1 MAATPIRFQDVSK
14 VWPQHGGTEVRALD
28 RVTLDV
34 PAGSITG
41 IIGRSGAGKSTLLR
55 MANGLERPT
64 SGQVLLGAADV
75 GAASGAALRR
85 IRREVGMIF
94 QHFNLLANRTV
105 AGNIALPLE
114 IAGQRGAAAAARVDE
129 LARLVGL
136 DGLLDRYPAELSGG
150 QKQRVGI
157 ARALATGPRV
167 LLSDEATS
175 ALDPETTR
183 SVLALLSEIN
193 ARLGLT
199 ILLITHEMAVV
210 RQICSHVAVI
220 DAGRIVEAGET
231 YRVFSGPAHP
241 VTRSFLTGITTVALP
256 RFVAEQL
263 RADRPQ
269 GSSQAV
275 MQVTFVGE
283 HATDPML
290 SRLTRDLGL
299 EVNILAGAIE
309 EIGPRPFGN
318 LLVALDAERAPQAA
332 AELERSGMLTRVLG
346 YVA

>member
-1 MAATPIRFQDVSK
+1 MSVAVPIRFENVSK
-14 VWPQHGGTEVRALD
+14 IWPQRGGPGMRALD
-28 RVTLDV
+28 GVTLDV
-34 PAGSITG
+34 PAGAITG

-64 SGQVLLGAADV
+64 SGTVRLGEADV
-75 GAASGAALRR
+75 GRATGAGLRA
-85 IRREVGMIF
+85 IRRDVGMIF

-114 IAGQRGAAAAARVDE
+114 IAGQRDAAARVGE

-183 SVLALLSEIN
+183 SVLALLSDIN
-193 ARLGLT
+193 AQLGLT

-220 DAGRIVEAGET
+220 EAGRIVEAGET
-231 YRVFSGPAHP
+231 YRVFSNPSHP
-241 VTRSFLTGITTVALP
+241 VTRSFLTGITTIALP
-256 RFVAEQL
+256 RFVAE
-263 RADRPQ
+263 RMTETRPQ
-269 GSSQAV
+269 GPSQAV
-275 MQVTFVGE
+275 MQVTFVGQ

-299 EVNILAGAIE
+299 DVNILAGAIE

-318 LLVALDAERAPQAA
+318 LLVALDAGQAGQAA
-332 AELERSGMLTRVLG
+332 AELERHGMLTRVLG